1 MPRVLQPAA
10 LRGSTTAAAT
20 DCPTAHCSM
29 ESRGSFSRLREA
41 KVYRKDLVVS
51 HIGTAGPCL
60 LLRALS
66 ADAAE
71 PQVGPGSRATWR
83 SSRLVRDLVLSQCLY
98 GTGSAGPASQKS
110 IEKTWWCRTQEL
122 RDQPAKSLKKRP
134 GGVAHRKCGTSQ
146 QKVLRKD
153 LVVSHIET
161 AGPASQKS

>member
-1 MPRVLQPAA
+1 LPRVLQPAA

-134 GGVAHRKCGTSQ
+134 GGAAELQVGPGSRATWRSSWL
-146 QKVLRKD
+146 VRD
-153 LVVSHIET
+153 LVL
-161 AGPASQKS
+161 SQ